1 MCKKVDPAQKSTIGT
16 LRTKEENSKIQTNFP
31 GPTWIGGFE
40 VGSSGQ
46 WFWWGSYK
54 YGTSNKITNTF
65 WASGEP
71 SDGSGPNEGCLMY
84 NYRPGRGWDDDMCST
99 HYMGL
104 CEIRCD

>member
-1 MCKKVDPAQKSTIGT
+1 MCKKIDPAQKSTIGT

-31 GPTWIGGFE
+31 GNTWIGGFE

-54 YGTSNKITNTF
+54 QNAKITTTF
-65 WASGEP
+65 WSAGEP
-71 SDGSGPNEGCLMY
+71 NNDKGNNEACLMY
-84 NYRPGRGWDDDMCST
+84 TSNQPANGWNDST
-99 HYMGL
+99 CYSKYNAL